1 MQLVL
6 IEKYRLFQ
14 KLNKRQ
20 IHQTNKTPQ
29 QNLKAQILQQQ
40 RTVMGR
46 LSQELEIRQET
57 RVL

>member
-1 MQLVL
+1 MPPVL
-6 IEKYRLFQ
+6 IEKYHLFQ

-20 IHQTNKTPQ
+20 VHQSNKTPEP
-29 QNLKAQILQQQ
+29 NLKAQKLQQQ
-40 RTVMGR
+40 RMVVGP